1 MIIRRLKGWLKSLV
15 PAPLKQQLKRRLR
28 RQRLKDIRDAE
39 VPVTAAEFAEAL
51 SVIGV
56 AEGQV
61 LFVHSGADWL
71 RSVEGGPM
79 NVLKMLRAAV
89 GEKGTLAM
97 PSFPFDSLASDY
109 LASASF
115 DIRRSPSKM
124 GLLTEIFRRL
134 PDVTRSLHPTHPVC
148 AQGPLAE
155 YLTEGHHLD
164 ERPFG
169 PSSPFGRIEEN
180 NGKIL
185 MIGVDSAFLTHVH
198 VAEDLMGEAFP
209 VPVYLEEAVEAT
221 VLDELGNEKTLTT
234 RVHDPAVSRL
244 KAISRFEREWTQAR
258 ALDTG
263 TVGHIELR
271 LFDAA
276 ALTASLQGLAEAE
289 KTIYA

>member
-1 MIIRRLKGWLKSLV
+1 MTFRKLKGWLKSLV
-15 PAPLKQQLKRRLR
+15 PKPLKRKLKRRLR

-39 VPVTAAEFAEAL
+39 VPVSAGDFAAAL
-51 SVIGV
+51 RDIGV

-79 NVLKMLRAAV
+79 NVLKLLRAAL
-89 GEKGTLAM
+89 GEAGTLAM
-97 PSFPFDSLASDY
+97 PSFPFDTLASEY
-109 LASASF
+109 LAIESF

-148 AQGPLAE
+148 AQGPLAQ
-155 YLTEGHHLD
+155 YLIESHHLD

-169 PSSPFGRIEEN
+169 PLSPFGRLDEN

-198 VAEDLMGEAFP
+198 VAEDLMGDAFP
-209 VPVYLEEAVEAT
+209 APVYLEDAVEVT
-221 VLDELGNEKTLTT
+221 VLDQSGDEKTLRT

-244 KAISRFEREWTQAR
+244 NLSPASKKDSPGAANGGF
-258 ALDTG
+258 
-263 TVGHIELR
+263 VGHAGGGGR
-271 LFDAA
+271 AVR
-276 ALTASLQGLAEAE
+276 
-289 KTIYA
+289 Y